1 MLPVR
6 LFKTPNGAA
15 RNGVVLESVACFFS
29 YFLEILLREKF
40 LKTPISR
47 SSPCHL
53 KQQKILTNIYTLFKI
68 KPVSPTGIEGVFIN
82 AINERYK
89 HLNEDSSVK
98 NIKIIFVCLRKRIRI
113 RRYSPGIKF

>member
-6 LFKTPNGAA
+6 LFKTSNGAA
-15 RNGVVLESVACFFS
+15 RNGVVLESVACFFLIFS
-29 YFLEILLREKF
+29 KFYFEKNFLRP
-40 LKTPISR
+40 PISR